1 MRVDS
6 YEIGQVPE
14 DSYRFA
20 VIAACYQGKWV
31 FVRHKER
38 KTWEIP
44 GGHREIGE
52 DIKDTASRELFEE
65 TGAKVFEIT
74 PIFDYSVT
82 VDDRPSFGRL
92 FYSEIEELGRLPDME
107 IGEVKLFSEL
117 PQNLTYPGIQ
127 PYLFEK
133 TLDFCERR
141 KTNG

>member
-14 DSYRFA
+14 ENFKFA
-20 VIAACYQGKWV
+20 VIAACYQRKWV

-52 DIKDTASRELFEE
+52 DINDTASRELFEE

-82 VDDRPSFGRL
+82 VDDSPSFGRL

>member
-14 DSYRFA
+14 ENFKFA

-52 DIKDTASRELFEE
+52 DINDTASRELFEE